1 MFYLHIN
8 VKKHW
13 KERPTEHMLPT
24 DKKNINDDDTFDEI
38 QVKRP
43 NMKKTITVIIIG
55 IAIAVLILTLLLL
68 PVLFLKMTRFHGNA
82 TSAVVNK
89 TTSHQDQHVT
99 GNVSSVTYI
108 INLGKSKDR
117 ILLFEPSMKYCFNIS
132 RSGRYY
138 LAISL
143 HLTCSSLQPQHVS
156 IKLKNETL
164 ENPALITNP
173 TLCAKYTSN
182 IFVQKTFQ
190 AKKYSQILM
199 ESSISLKGYSGNF
212 LKLEW
217 YKKCL

>member
-1 MFYLHIN
+1 
-8 VKKHW
+8 
-13 KERPTEHMLPT
+13 
-24 DKKNINDDDTFDEI
+24 
-38 QVKRP
+38 
-43 NMKKTITVIIIG
+43 MKKTITVIIG
-55 IAIAVLILTLLLL
+55 IAIAVVLILTL